1 MCFPKRC
8 LAMSSRIDQIDIF
21 RMISEIQKKLDDPGI
36 RDLIDKG
43 NAQETLSD
51 ALGRI
56 LTLLEDL
63 SADIAPNGRKSV
75 RDNDGITGPAGDPPD
90 FRTPMLAHINR
101 DLHYLFV
108 DQSYADWLGL
118 GCSEIVGRHISEVL
132 PKDCYQ
138 ASLPHIQRAL
148 LGEEVIYSITI
159 PAGDRLIY
167 LDISLIPQIDSSGSV
182 SAFCTAIRDVTKE
195 RLAEKELHRSRIEL
209 EQKAATWTEE
219 LKVACEALEKSRD
232 YLELIINSISDPIFV
247 MDRKHRLVL
256 VNAAICRLMGLSKE
270 DLLGKTAHDLS
281 FSREIADSYWQ
292 RNEEVFTN
300 FREGVVEETHDHFPS
315 APARVLIKRIPINDS
330 EGNRLLVGII
340 RDITD
345 IKKAQER
352 IRFQVDLLEQV
363 HNTVIA
369 VDLEGNITYW
379 NKFAET
385 LLGWKAWEVLGK
397 NIAETVVPEWGL
409 ERMKRVITELTKD
422 CSSCEGEFSFKTKDG
437 STLPFHQCFSR
448 INNERGELVGL
459 VGVAV
464 DLTERKQAEE
474 ALIRAKMV
482 AEDATSA
489 KSDFLANM
497 SHEIRT
503 PLNAI
508 IGMTSLL
515 FEESLTNEQRDY
527 IEVISTNGEAL
538 LTVINDILDYSKIE
552 SNRTILEENQFDLR
566 QCVEESLDLVGINAA
581 RKGVNLAC
589 TIDKNVPERIM
600 GDAGKLKQVLGNLL
614 SNAVKFTD
622 NGEVVVSVS
631 SKVKEEACEIHFT
644 VKDTGIGICEDHM
657 KLLFQPFRQMEP
669 STSRLYGGTGRG
681 LAISRKLVEMM
692 KGKIWAESVEG
703 KGSRFHFTIKALPGT
718 QEPDPLSSSPQM
730 MDKKVLIV
738 QDNKTNRRILA
749 KQIYDWGMVPM
760 IASSGQEAL
769 QYIRRGDEF
778 DIVILDM
785 DLQDTSCL
793 KLAEEIKRCK
803 RRLPILLL
811 VSLGKQVPSGYSYL
825 TKPLKPAQLNR
836 ALNDIFR

>member
-8 LAMSSRIDQIDIF
+8 LAMSSRIDQFDIF
-21 RMISEIQKKLDDPGI
+21 RTISEIQKRLENPGI

-43 NAQETLSD
+43 NAEETLSD
-51 ALGRI
+51 ALSRI
-56 LTLLEDL
+56 LMVLEDL
-63 SADIAPNGRKSV
+63 SADTAPNGRKPV
-75 RDNDGITGPAGDPPD
+75 RDNDRITGPAGDAPD

-108 DQSYADWLGL
+108 SQAYAGWLGL
-118 GCSEIVGRHISEVL
+118 GCSEIVGRHISEIL

-138 ASLPHIQRAL
+138 ASLPYIQRVL
-148 LGEEVIYSITI
+148 RGEELIYSITI

-167 LDISLIPQIDSSGSV
+167 MDITLIPHLDSSGSV
-182 SAFCTAIRDVTKE
+182 VAFCTAIRDVTAE
-195 RLAEKELHRSRIEL
+195 RLKEKD
-209 EQKAATWTEE
+209 
-219 LKVACEALEKSRD
+219 LEKSRD
-232 YLELIINSISDPIFV
+232 YLDMIINSISDPIFV
-247 MDRKHRLVL
+247 MDRKHLLVL
-256 VNAAICRLMGLSKE
+256 VNAAFCRLMGLSKE
-270 DLLGKTAHDLS
+270 DLMGKTAHNLF
-281 FSREIADSYWQ
+281 FSKQIADEYWQ

-300 FREGVVEETHDHFPS
+300 FRENVVEEAHDHFPS
-315 APARVLIKRIPINDS
+315 LPARVLIKRIPINDS

-345 IKKAQER
+345 MKMAQER
-352 IRFQVDLLEQV
+352 INFQADLLEQV

-385 LLGWKAWEVLGK
+385 LLGWKAEEVLGK

-409 ERMKRVITELTKD
+409 DRMNRVISELISN

-437 STLPFHQCFSR
+437 SILPFHQCFSR

-474 ALIRAKMV
+474 ALIRAKMD

-515 FEESLTNEQRDY
+515 FEEPLTNEQRDY

-552 SNRTILEENQFDLR
+552 SNRTILEDNQFDLR

-589 TIDKNVPERIM
+589 TIDKNVPEWII
-600 GDAGKLKQVLGNLL
+600 GDAGKLRQVLGNLL

-622 NGEVVVSVS
+622 NGDVIVSVS
-631 SKVKEEACEIHFT
+631 SKEKEEACEIHFT
-644 VKDTGIGICEDHM
+644 VKDTGIGIREDHM

-669 STSRLYGGTGRG
+669 STSRLYGGTGLG

-718 QEPDPLSSSPQM
+718 REPDPMSSSPQM

-749 KQIYDWGMVPM
+749 KQIYDWSMVPM

-769 QYIRRGDEF
+769 EYIRRGDEF

-811 VSLGKQVPSGYSYL
+811 VSLGKQAPSGYSYL